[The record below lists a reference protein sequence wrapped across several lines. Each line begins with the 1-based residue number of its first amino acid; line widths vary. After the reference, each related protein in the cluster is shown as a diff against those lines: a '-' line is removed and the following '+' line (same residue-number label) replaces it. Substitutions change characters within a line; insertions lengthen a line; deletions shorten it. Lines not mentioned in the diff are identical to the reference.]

1 MANFY
6 PPMGAT
12 EAPAIVCAVVFLSL
26 GLLSLW
32 QGTLTKFSSHYEM
45 AVSGL
50 CEKPSTKTVPH
61 PYTAHLGHYSAHNQL
76 HSTSHAMYQS
86 RPHATTV

>member
-50 CEKPSTKTVPH
+50 CEKPSI
-61 PYTAHLGHYSAHNQL
+61 Y
-76 HSTSHAMYQS
+76 
-86 RPHATTV
+86 